1 MSDRT
6 PTENCCKEC
15 IYIEASNA
23 QNKFIKL
30 TFILIKG
37 REIGEMEDSYLIFT
51 LVFISLKTK
60 LNEK

>member
-15 IYIEASNA
+15 LSTEASNA

-30 TFILIKG
+30 TFILIK
-37 REIGEMEDSYLIFT
+37 RQIGEMEDSYLILT
-51 LVFISLKTK
+51 LVFSSLKIELK
-60 LNEK
+60 EK